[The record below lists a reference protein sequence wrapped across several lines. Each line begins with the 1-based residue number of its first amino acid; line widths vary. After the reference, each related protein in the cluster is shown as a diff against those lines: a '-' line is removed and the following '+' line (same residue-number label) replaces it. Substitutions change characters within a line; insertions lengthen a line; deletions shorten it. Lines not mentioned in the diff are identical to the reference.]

1 MAKQV
6 CISKISKLKIN
17 SAVERIKLLMVL
29 YINVVISR
37 VIMKSNQELNMPKF
51 YIFLA
56 HIMHFF
62 LLLLFELKNI
72 NTHL

>member
-1 MAKQV
+1 
-6 CISKISKLKIN
+6 
-17 SAVERIKLLMVL
+17 L